1 MFADIQNLFVNEHG
15 SYAKRLQLQTLFV
28 IVLVIGFFTL
38 SFRNNYGFV
47 IILLVFAVYMAN
59 TYVSITNNA
68 TDDFN
73 KMTMFRLQTLQS
85 KVKTY
90 IDTKLKLINNSNPIR
105 LSASEIEKIYL
116 DNTLDALYIN
126 ANVVHFLYSIV
137 ALYDYNAHEFYKLLK
152 GTNNLLRIQRDIE
165 RFYEA
170 NGEYPENTSELFQI
184 ALDLRSNIINN
195 LHNFIYTVPKMTIM
209 YDYLNSSIDR
219 YAVLMSRITDTIHMY
234 YLANI
239 KRRGINTTTQFVTYD
254 TTKPHD
260 PQNVNNFY
268 T

>member
-15 SYAKRLQLQTLFV
+15 SYAKQIQLQTLVV
-28 IVLVIGFFTL
+28 IVITMAFFTL

-47 IILLVFAVYMAN
+47 IILLAFALYIAN
-59 TYVSITNNA
+59 TYVSITNDA
-68 TDDFN
+68 TNDFN
-73 KMTMFRLQTLQS
+73 KMTMFQLQTLQS

-105 LSASEIEKIYL
+105 LPKSEIEKIYS
-116 DNTLDALYIN
+116 DNELDALYIN
-126 ANVVHFLYSIV
+126 ANVVRFLYSIV
-137 ALYDYNAHEFYKLLK
+137 ALHDYNPHEFYKLLK

-165 RFYEA
+165 RFYTA

-184 ALDLRSNIINN
+184 SIDLRTNTVNN
-195 LHNFIYTVPKMTIM
+195 LHNFIYTVPKLTVM
-209 YDYLNSSIDR
+209 YDYLNKSIDR
-219 YAVLMSRITDTIHMY
+219 YAVLMSRITDTIHTY

-239 KRRGINTTTQFVTYD
+239 QKRGINTTTQFITYD
-254 TTKPHD
+254 TTKPYD
-260 PQNVNNFY
+260 PAHVNNFY